1 MRKYLLL
8 LAAMWSSYNVVA
20 QQLYMPRNIRH
31 AYSAKTRDLSGRPGQ
46 NYWQNKGR
54 YDIQMKLA
62 PPSRTVTGTETI
74 LYVNNSPDTLKH
86 LCIRMNTNLHKY
98 QAPRSG
104 YHSMDFLDSGM
115 VIDKFVYNGQE
126 LKFNN
131 DVGTAGNIRLPRP
144 LVARD
149 SAKIEISWHYDLSK
163 ESGREGMIDSTTAFL
178 AYAYPRIAV
187 YDDYNGWDDIPHTDR
202 AEFYNDFN
210 DYTVAVTVP
219 KNFVVWGTGDLLNG
233 AEVLQPAVAQRL
245 KESYVA
251 DKTMQIAT
259 LQDMLAGKV
268 TAQRDWNTWK
278 FAVNHIVDVTYGV
291 SNHYVWDAGS
301 ALLDTATGRRAS
313 MQAAYNDTAAD
324 FRKSVEFGRYAL
336 GWFSNHWPGIAYP
349 YPVMTAFQGYA
360 DMEYPMMVNDGNVG
374 DLDFAQLLQDHE
386 MAHTYFPFYM
396 GINETRYAFMDEG
409 WATTFEYLIRIA
421 EKGKA
426 SADDFYKKFRVK
438 RYIGDPSTEEDQPV
452 ISMSTQVS
460 GMGYGSNSYGKASL
474 AYLAVKDLLGDALFK
489 KSLHHYMQT
498 WNGKHPI
505 PWDFFNSFNTGSGKN
520 LNWFW
525 HNWFF
530 TNNYIDL
537 AVESVKGKTVTIRNV
552 GGFAIPFDLVVTD
565 AAGKEVRKH
574 YTPAV
579 WEKNQQVLTLPVP
592 EKLRSVRVEGGLYM
606 DATPEDNVS
615 K

>member
-1 MRKYLLL
+1 MRNTFLMLIVL
-8 LAAMWSSYNVVA
+8 LAATMADA
-20 QQLYMPRNIRH
+20 QELYQPRNIRK
-31 AYSAKTRDLSGRPGQ
+31 AYAAGIRSMTGAPGPK
-46 NYWQNKGR
+46 YWQNKGR
-54 YDIQMKLA
+54 YDIQFKLA
-62 PPSRTVTGTETI
+62 PPSRTVTGNETI
-74 LYVNNSPDTLKH
+74 VYVNNSPDTLKR

-98 QAPRSG
+98 QSPRSG
-104 YHSMDFLDSGM
+104 YHSLDFLDSGM
-115 VIDKFVYNGQE
+115 VIQKFIYNGQS
-126 LKFNN
+126 LTFNN
-131 DVGTAGNIRLPRP
+131 DVGTAGYINLPKP
-144 LVARD
+144 LLAGD
-149 SAKIEISWHYDLSK
+149 SAKIAISWQYNLSR

-219 KNFVVWGTGDLLNG
+219 KNFVVWGTGDLLNA
-233 AEVLQPAVAQRL
+233 AEVLQPAIAQRL
-245 KESYVA
+245 KASYTA
-251 DKTMQIAT
+251 DETIRVAT
-259 LQDMLAGKV
+259 LQEMLGGKV

-291 SNHYVWDAGS
+291 SDHYVWDAGS

-313 MQAAYNDTAAD
+313 MQAAYNDTATD
-324 FRKSVEFGRYAL
+324 FRKSVEFGRFAL

-409 WATTFEYLIRIA
+409 WATTFEYLIGIA
-421 EKGKA
+421 EKGKEA
-426 SADDFYKKFRVK
+426 ADNFYKEFRVK
-438 RYIGDPSTEEDQPV
+438 RYIGDPSAEEDQPI

-489 KSLHHYMQT
+489 KALHHYMHT

-505 PWDFFNSFNTGSGKN
+505 PWDFFNCFNTATGKN

-525 HNWFF
+525 QNWFF
-530 TNNYIDL
+530 SNNYIDL
-537 AVESVKGKTVTIRNV
+537 AVETVKGKVTVRNV
-552 GGFAIPFDLVVTD
+552 GGFAIPFDLVVVD
-565 AAGKEVRKH
+565 AGGRETRRH

-579 WEKNQQVLTLPVP
+579 WEKNPRSVTFPAPERIQQ
-592 EKLRSVRVEGGLYM
+592 VRVEGGLFM
-606 DATPEDNVS
+606 DATPGDNVS